1 GFEGMT
7 EILLLSLL
15 IGGLAA
21 LMKACGGLDWLA
33 QAISRV
39 ARGHRGRRTGEFSIA
54 TLSATADVFT
64 ANNTV
69 AILVSG
75 SVAKDIA
82 GKHGI
87 TPRRSASLLD
97 IFACVVQGVL
107 PYGAQILLA
116 SSLAAVSP
124 LALAGRIHY
133 CWILAI

>member
-1 GFEGMT
+1 MKAA
-7 EILLLSLL
+7 
-15 IGGLAA
+15 GGLE
-21 LMKACGGLDWLA
+21 WLA
-33 QAISRV
+33 QAISRF

-54 TLSATADVFT
+54 ALSATTDAFT

-69 AILVSG
+69 AILISG

-82 GKHGI
+82 EKHGI
-87 TPRRSASLLD
+87 SPRRSASVLD

-124 LALAGRIHY
+124 LALAGSIHY
-133 CWILAI
+133 CWSLASAAFGFMLWPARRTQPS